1 MPSNAMSVNLKPPF
15 RWAQKED
22 CYRIAEL
29 FSMSSGGVAD
39 YVWSTLG
46 IPDLTL
52 LEIGE
57 QRYAREGTEFSYQ
70 NCVVAEIDGDV
81 VGMLVSFP
89 IEEAETAQAE
99 PEAPASSE
107 PDVLAPYRE
116 LEVPG
121 SYYICGVALLPQY
134 QSQGLGSRLCEIAKG
149 LARERGCDDLSL
161 LVFEQN
167 AGAVQLYERLGFKVI
182 DRRPVVL
189 HELIRYTGDVLL
201 MTASVAVGAGGR

>member
-1 MPSNAMSVNLKPPF
+1 MPSSTNSVNLKPPF
-15 RWAQKED
+15 RRARKED

-29 FSMSSGGVAD
+29 FSMASGGVAD

-57 QRYAREGTEFSYQ
+57 QRYAREDTEFSYQ

-81 VGMLVSFP
+81 AGMMVSFP
-89 IEEAETAQAE
+89 MEKSEAE
-99 PEAPASSE
+99 PEAPAGGE
-107 PDVLAPYRE
+107 RDVLAPYGE

-121 SYYICGVALLPQY
+121 SYYICGIALLPQY
-134 QSQGLGSRLCEIAKG
+134 QNQGLGTRLYEIAKG
-149 LARERGCDDLSL
+149 LARTCGCDELSL

-167 AGAVQLYERLGFKVI
+167 VAAVRLYERLGFKEI
-182 DRRPVVL
+182 DRRPVVP
-189 HELIRYTGDVLL
+189 HELIRYTGDVLM
-201 MTASVAVGAGGR
+201 MTAPVAVGAMRG

>member
-1 MPSNAMSVNLKPPF
+1 MPSIAASVNLKPPF
-15 RWAQKED
+15 RWARKED

-46 IPDLTL
+46 IADVSL

-57 QRYAREGTEFSYQ
+57 QRYAREDTDVSYR
-70 NCVVAEIDGDV
+70 NCVVAEVDGDV
-81 VGMLVSFP
+81 AGMLVSFP
-89 IEEAETAQAE
+89 VEKAAAGQA
-99 PEAPASSE
+99 APAGGG

-121 SYYICGVALLPQY
+121 SYYFCGVALLPQY
-134 QSQGLGSRLCEIAKG
+134 QSQGLGTRLCEIAKS
-149 LARERGCDDLSL
+149 LARAHGCDELSL

-167 AGAVQLYERLGFKVI
+167 VGAVALYERLGFTEI
-182 DRRPVVL
+182 DRRPVVP

-201 MTASVAVGAGGR
+201 MTAPVAVRAGGR